1 MNMQAIMKQAQ
12 KMQKDMMNEKDTIDK
27 MIFEGK
33 SSMISVQMN
42 GKKELLKVKI
52 DADSLEKDDIEMIED
67 MLVVAVNNAAKQ
79 VDQETEKR
87 MGKFTQGMPGLF

>member
-1 MNMQAIMKQAQ
+1 MNIQAMMKQAQ